1 MAKRTFVSKKK
12 LSGVQA
18 EYRKWGEWEV
28 GDSIIGKF
36 VGSKIDGYKK
46 PNWLIEV
53 EEANFTGKK
62 GKKEVARI
70 TGKVIG
76 LNSTGKLDRAMKEV
90 EIGDIVQ
97 VEYKGMASI
106 SKGQYKGK
114 DAHDMDVD
122 IVEAEGEESEEEESD
137 EEEETEEDD
146 L

>member
-1 MAKRTFVSKKK
+1 MPKRTFVSKKK

-18 EYRKWGEWEV
+18 EYKKWTEWEV
-28 GDSIIGKF
+28 GDTIIGKF

-53 EEANFTGKK
+53 EEANFAKN
-62 GKKEVARI
+62 GKKESKRLV
-70 TGKVIG
+70 GKILG

-90 EIGDIVQ
+90 ELGDMVQ

-106 SKGQYKGK
+106 TKGQYKGK

-122 IVEAEGEESEEEESD
+122 IVEEEGEET
-137 EEEETEEDD
+137 EEEETEEEESEEEGDD